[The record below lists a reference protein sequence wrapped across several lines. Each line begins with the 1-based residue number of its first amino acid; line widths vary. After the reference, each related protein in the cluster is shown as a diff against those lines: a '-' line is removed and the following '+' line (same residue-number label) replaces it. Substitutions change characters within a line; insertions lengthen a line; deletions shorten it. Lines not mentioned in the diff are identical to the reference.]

1 MSRIAYVTHEDVTGK
16 AKEAYES
23 LESQGKLTH
32 MKKTLLQDYGTYE
45 AFIGWYPSWNSLVE
59 VVGLRAATIVAHAV
73 SSTNGCVLC
82 SLFFVSDIE
91 ALGEDVA
98 TIQFTEEEELLVEL
112 AKQAVKNPTAV
123 SDELF
128 AKLKARYTDR
138 EIVAIVGFMCQM
150 MATNN
155 FNSILDIALDDRLL
169 PLQDK
174 FQPADWRK
182 DIK

>member
-1 MSRIAYVTHEDVTGK
+1 MSRIAYVKHEEVTGK

-23 LESQGKLTH
+23 LQSQNNLTN
-32 MKKTLLQDYGTYE
+32 MKQTLLQDYNTFE
-45 AFIGWYPSWNSLVE
+45 AFMGWYPSWNSLVE
-59 VVGLRAATIVAHAV
+59 IVGERAAIVLAHAV

-82 SLFFVSDIE
+82 SLYFVSDIE
-91 ALGEDVA
+91 DLGEDVR
-98 TIQFTEEEELLVEL
+98 TIKFTEDEELLIEL
-112 AKQAVKNPTAV
+112 AKQAVKDPTAV

-128 AKLKARYTDR
+128 GKLKARYSDR
-138 EIVAIVGFMCQM
+138 EIVAIVGFICQM

-155 FNSILDIALDDRLL
+155 FNSILKIQLDDRLL

-174 FQPADWRK
+174 FQPVDWRK

>member
-1 MSRIAYVTHEDVTGK
+1 MNYVTHEEVVGK

-23 LESQGKLTH
+23 LLSQGKLSN
-32 MKKTLLQDYGTYE
+32 MKQVLLHDYATFD
-45 AFIGWYPSWNSLVE
+45 AFMGWYTSWARLVE
-59 VVGLRAATIVAHAV
+59 VLGTRAAIVLAHAV

-82 SLFFVSDIE
+82 SLFFVSDM
-91 ALGEDVA
+91 ADLGEDVA
-98 TIQFTEEEELLVEL
+98 SMEFTEEEELLIEL

-123 SDELF
+123 SDEVF
-128 AKLKARYTDR
+128 AKLNERYTKS
-138 EIVAIVGFMCQM
+138 EIVTIVGFICQM

-155 FNSILDIALDDRLL
+155 FNSILDVPLDDRLL

-174 FQPADWRK
+174 FQPAEWRN

>member
-1 MSRIAYVTHEDVTGK
+1 MSRIDYVTHEEVKGK
-16 AKEAYES
+16 AKEAFES
-23 LESQGKLTH
+23 LQSQGKLTN
-32 MKKTLLQDYGTYE
+32 MKQTLLQDYGTFE
-45 AFIGWYPSWNSLVE
+45 AFMGWYPSWNSLVE
-59 VVGLRAATIVAHAV
+59 VIGERAAIVLAHAV

-82 SLFFVSDIE
+82 SLYFVSDIE

-98 TIQFTEEEELLVEL
+98 TIQFTEEEELLIAL

-128 AKLKARYTDR
+128 AKLKARYSDR
-138 EIVAIVGFMCQM
+138 EIVTIVGFICQM

-155 FNSILDIALDDRLL
+155 FNSILQIPLDERLL

-174 FQPADWRK
+174 FQPVDWRK